1 MELLIVGLALMA
13 PLGIFAAILPACV
26 KKGESWD

>member
-1 MELLIVGLALMA
+1 MELLIVGLALMS

>member
-1 MELLIVGLALMA
+1 MELLIVCLALMS
-13 PLGIFAAILPACV
+13 PLVIFAAILPACV